1 MTSIYSIQSLVLDL
15 PPSCIEFCPVAR
27 DYFVVGTYFLEK
39 KEQEATAEDTA
50 ENNND
55 EESEEVEKKPQTR
68 TGSLILFKVED
79 DKAIQVSTT
88 QTPYAI
94 LDIHFSPHDPTLLA
108 VAGSTGCVQLFN
120 LQSTSS
126 SASLSPLSTYQ
137 YFDPS
142 TLVLSLA
149 WHPIIPSII
158 GVTTSPGQ
166 VYLVDTSLP
175 AAEVEGTAKEV
186 LPHELEAWTLSFSSS
201 GTSIYSGGDDATLRF
216 SGLPASLNSTNTTT
230 SNEDDEQ
237 EEQEDQ
243 QYVLTWQDRR
253 SHQAGVT
260 AILPVPSEQDIL
272 ITGSYDDN
280 IRVLYAPLQ
289 GRKQVLAEE
298 NLEGGVW
305 RLKMLRAEGEK
316 SRYTVLASCMH
327 AGARIVEVK
336 KDEGGEWTIEVLA
349 KFEEHKSMNYGSDV
363 QPGSEN
369 GGEQTIISTSFYD
382 KQLCLWRHTLP

>member
-1 MTSIYSIQSLVLDL
+1 ILQ
-15 PPSCIEFCPVAR
+15 ER
-27 DYFVVGTYFLEK
+27 
-39 KEQEATAEDTA
+39 EQE
-50 ENNND
+50 
-55 EESEEVEKKPQTR
+55 PQNH
-68 TGSLILFKVED
+68 SYSNFHS
-79 DKAIQVSTT
+79 IQVSTT

-108 VAGSTGCVQLFN
+108 VAGSTGCIQLFN
-120 LQSTSS
+120 LQCTSF

-137 YFDPS
+137 YFDSS

-149 WHPIIPSII
+149 WHPTIPSIL

-175 AAEVEGTAKEV
+175 PNEVEDTAKEI
-186 LPHELEAWTLSFSSS
+186 LAHELEAWTLSFSPS
-201 GTSIYSGGDDATLRF
+201 GTAAYSGGDDATLRF
-216 SGLPASLNSTNTTT
+216 SALPSSFLTSTNTTA

-237 EEQEDQ
+237 EDQ
-243 QYVLTWQDRR
+243 QYLPTWQDRR

-260 AILPVPSEQDIL
+260 AILPLPSEQDIL

-280 IRVLYAPLQ
+280 IRILHAPLQ

-305 RLKMLRAEGEK
+305 RLKMLRAEVDAGK
-316 SRYTVLASCMH
+316 YTVLASCMH

-369 GGEQTIISTSFYD
+369 CGEQTIISTSFYD
-382 KQLCLWRHTLP
+382 KLLCLWRFTLP

>member
-1 MTSIYSIQSLVLDL
+1 
-15 PPSCIEFCPVAR
+15 
-27 DYFVVGTYFLEK
+27 
-39 KEQEATAEDTA
+39 
-50 ENNND
+50 
-55 EESEEVEKKPQTR
+55 
-68 TGSLILFKVED
+68 
-79 DKAIQVSTT
+79 IQVSTT

-94 LDIHFSPHDPTLLA
+94 LDIHFSPHDPPLLA

-175 AAEVEGTAKEV
+175 AAEVEGTAKEI
-186 LPHELEAWTLSFSSS
+186 LAHELEAWTLSFSAS
-201 GTSIYSGGDDATLRF
+201 GTAVFSGGDDATLRF
-216 SGLPASLNSTNTTT
+216 SALPSSFLTSTTT
-230 SNEDDEQ
+230 PTASNEDDEQ
-237 EEQEDQ
+237 EEQ
-243 QYVLTWQDRR
+243 QYLPTWQDRR

-260 AILPVPSEQDIL
+260 AILSLPSEQDTL

-349 KFEEHKSMNYGSDV
+349 KFEEH
-363 QPGSEN
+363 
-369 GGEQTIISTSFYD
+369 
-382 KQLCLWRHTLP
+382 

>member
-1 MTSIYSIQSLVLDL
+1 
-15 PPSCIEFCPVAR
+15 
-27 DYFVVGTYFLEK
+27 
-39 KEQEATAEDTA
+39 
-50 ENNND
+50 
-55 EESEEVEKKPQTR
+55 
-68 TGSLILFKVED
+68 
-79 DKAIQVSTT
+79 STT

-120 LQSTSS
+120 IQSTSS
-126 SASLSPLSTYQ
+126 SASLSPLSAYQ

-149 WHPIIPSII
+149 WHPTIPSII

-175 AAEVEGTAKEV
+175 AAEVEGTAKEI
-186 LPHELEAWTLSFSSS
+186 LAHDLEAWTLSFSAS
-201 GTSIYSGGDDATLRF
+201 GTSIYSGGDDAALRF
-216 SGLPASLNSTNTTT
+216 SGLPASLT
-230 SNEDDEQ
+230 SDDEA
-237 EEQEDQ
+237 EE
-243 QYVLTWQDRR
+243 YLPSWQDRR

-260 AILPVPSEQDIL
+260 AILPLSSEPNIL

-280 IRVLYAPLQ
+280 IRVLHAPLQ

-305 RLKMLRAEGEK
+305 RLKMLRTEIDAGK
-316 SRYTVLASCMH
+316 YTVLASCMH

-382 KQLCLWRHTLP
+382 KLLCLWRFTLH

>member
-1 MTSIYSIQSLVLDL
+1 MHSSMFLNNTNPLRNPRHPFLTTR
-15 PPSCIEFCPVAR
+15 PNPS
-27 DYFVVGTYFLEK
+27 
-39 KEQEATAEDTA
+39 
-50 ENNND
+50 
-55 EESEEVEKKPQTR
+55 
-68 TGSLILFKVED
+68 
-79 DKAIQVSTT
+79 
-88 QTPYAI
+88 
-94 LDIHFSPHDPTLLA
+94 SP
-108 VAGSTGCVQLFN
+108 
-120 LQSTSS
+120 
-126 SASLSPLSTYQ
+126 SLSPLSTYQ
-137 YFDPS
+137 YFGPS

-175 AAEVEGTAKEV
+175 PNEVEDTAKEV
-186 LPHELEAWTLSFSSS
+186 LAHDLEAWTLSFSSS

-230 SNEDDEQ
+230 SNEDDEP
-237 EEQEDQ
+237 EEQ
-243 QYVLTWQDRR
+243 QYLPSWQDRR
-253 SHQAGVT
+253 AHNAGVT

-280 IRVLYAPLQ
+280 IRILYAPLQ

-336 KDEGGEWTIEVLA
+336 KDEGGEWTVEVLA

-363 QPGSEN
+363 QPGSES

-382 KQLCLWRHTLP
+382 KLLCLWRFTLP

>member
-39 KEQEATAEDTA
+39 KEQEATAEDTT

-68 TGSLILFKVED
+68 TGSLILFKID
-79 DKAIQVSTT
+79 GDKVIQVSTT

-175 AAEVEGTAKEV
+175 AAEVEGTAKAI
-186 LPHELEAWTLSFSSS
+186 LAHELEAWTLSFSAS
-201 GTSIYSGGDDATLRF
+201 GTAVFSGGDDATLRF
-216 SGLPASLNSTNTTT
+216 SALPSSLTSTT
-230 SNEDDEQ
+230 STTSSSEDDEQ
-237 EEQEDQ
+237 EEQ
-243 QYVLTWQDRR
+243 QYLPTWQDRR

-280 IRVLYAPLQ
+280 IRILYAPLQ

-305 RLKMLRAEGEK
+305 RLKMLRTEVDAGK
-316 SRYTVLASCMH
+316 YTVLASCMH

-349 KFEEHKSMNYGSDV
+349 KFEEHKSMNYGNDV

-369 GGEQTIISTSFYD
+369 GGERTIISTSFYD
-382 KQLCLWRHTLP
+382 KLLCLWRHTLP

>member
-68 TGSLILFKVED
+68 TGSLILFIIDGDKV
-79 DKAIQVSTT
+79 IQVSTT

-126 SASLSPLSTYQ
+126 SASLQPLSTYQ

-149 WHPIIPSII
+149 WHPTMHSIL

-175 AAEVEGTAKEV
+175 AAEVEGTAKEI
-186 LPHELEAWTLSFSSS
+186 LAHDLEAWTLSFSSS

-216 SGLPASLNSTNTTT
+216 SGLASSLTSTIIPT

-237 EEQEDQ
+237 EEQ
-243 QYVLTWQDRR
+243 QYLPSWQDRR

-260 AILPVPSEQDIL
+260 AILPLPSEQDTL

-382 KQLCLWRHTLP
+382 KLLCLWRFTLP

>member
-68 TGSLILFKVED
+68 TGSLILFKVD
-79 DKAIQVSTT
+79 GDKAIQVSTT

-137 YFDPS
+137 HFDPS

-175 AAEVEGTAKEV
+175 AAEVEGTAKEI
-186 LPHELEAWTLSFSSS
+186 LAHELEAWTLSFSSS

-216 SGLPASLNSTNTTT
+216 SGLPASLNSTTTT
-230 SNEDDEQ
+230 TPSPTSDD
-237 EEQEDQ
+237 EQEDQ
-243 QYVLTWQDRR
+243 QYLPSWQDRR
-253 SHQAGVT
+253 AHNAGVT
-260 AILPVPSEQDIL
+260 AILPLPSEQDIL

-369 GGEQTIISTSFYD
+369 GGEQSIISTSFYD
-382 KQLCLWRHTLP
+382 KLLCLWTFTLP

>member
-175 AAEVEGTAKEV
+175 AAEVEGTAKEI
-186 LPHELEAWTLSFSSS
+186 LAHELEAWTLSFSAS
-201 GTSIYSGGDDATLRF
+201 GTAVFSGGDDATLRF
-216 SGLPASLNSTNTTT
+216 SALPSSFLTSTTT
-230 SNEDDEQ
+230 PTASNEDDEQ
-237 EEQEDQ
+237 EEQ
-243 QYVLTWQDRR
+243 QYLPTWQDRR

-369 GGEQTIISTSFYD
+369 GGEQSIISTSFYD
-382 KQLCLWRHTLP
+382 KLLCLWTFTLP

>member
-1 MTSIYSIQSLVLDL
+1 MTSINSIQSLILDL
-15 PPSCIEFCPVAR
+15 PPSCMEFCPVAR

-79 DKAIQVSTT
+79 DKIIQVSTT

-149 WHPIIPSII
+149 WHPTMHSIL

-175 AAEVEGTAKEV
+175 AAEVEGTAKEI
-186 LPHELEAWTLSFSSS
+186 LAHDLEAWTLSFSAS

-216 SGLPASLNSTNTTT
+216 SALPSSFLTSTDTTA

-237 EEQEDQ
+237 EDQ
-243 QYVLTWQDRR
+243 QYLPTWQDRR
-253 SHQAGVT
+253 AHNAGVT
-260 AILPVPSEQDIL
+260 AILPLPSEQDIL

-280 IRVLYAPLQ
+280 IRVLYGPLQ

-298 NLEGGVW
+298 SLEGGVW
-305 RLKMLRAEGEK
+305 RLKMLRAEIDDGK
-316 SRYTVLASCMH
+316 YTVLASCMH

-336 KDEGGEWTIEVLA
+336 KDEGGEWTIELLA

-382 KQLCLWRHTLP
+382 KLLCLWKFTLP

>member
-166 VYLVDTSLP
+166 VYLVDTSIP
-175 AAEVEGTAKEV
+175 AAEVEGTAKEI
-186 LPHELEAWTLSFSSS
+186 LAHELEAWTLSFSAS
-201 GTSIYSGGDDATLRF
+201 GTAVFSGGDDATLRF
-216 SGLPASLNSTNTTT
+216 SALPSSFLTSTTT
-230 SNEDDEQ
+230 PTASNEDD
-237 EEQEDQ
+237 EQEDQ

-280 IRVLYAPLQ
+280 IRVLHAPLQ

-369 GGEQTIISTSFYD
+369 GGEQSIISTSFYD
-382 KQLCLWRHTLP
+382 KLLCLWTFTLP

>member
-1 MTSIYSIQSLVLDL
+1 MTSIDSIQSPVLDL

-68 TGSLILFKVED
+68 TGSLILSKIDGDKV
-79 DKAIQVSTT
+79 IQVSTT

-175 AAEVEGTAKEV
+175 AAEVEGTAKEI
-186 LPHELEAWTLSFSSS
+186 LAHELEAWTLSFSSS

-216 SGLPASLNSTNTTT
+216 SGLPSPLTSPTT
-230 SNEDDEQ
+230 SSLTSDDEA
-237 EEQEDQ
+237 EE
-243 QYVLTWQDRR
+243 YLPTWQDCRA
-253 SHQAGVT
+253 HNAGVT
-260 AILPVPSEQDIL
+260 AILPLPSEQDIL

-298 NLEGGVW
+298 NLEGGIW

-316 SRYTVLASCMH
+316 SRYVFIVSLSCCCMH

-336 KDEGGEWTIEVLA
+336 KDDGGEWTIEVLA

-382 KQLCLWRHTLP
+382 KLLCLWRFTLP

>member
-1 MTSIYSIQSLVLDL
+1 
-15 PPSCIEFCPVAR
+15 
-27 DYFVVGTYFLEK
+27 
-39 KEQEATAEDTA
+39 
-50 ENNND
+50 
-55 EESEEVEKKPQTR
+55 
-68 TGSLILFKVED
+68 
-79 DKAIQVSTT
+79 IQVSTT

-149 WHPIIPSII
+149 WHPTIPSIL

-175 AAEVEGTAKEV
+175 AAEVEGTAKEI
-186 LPHELEAWTLSFSSS
+186 LAHELEAWTLSFSSS

-216 SGLPASLNSTNTTT
+216 SGLPASLNSTNTTA
-230 SNEDDEQ
+230 SNENDEQ
-237 EEQEDQ
+237 EEQ
-243 QYVLTWQDRR
+243 QYLPSWQDRR
-253 SHQAGVT
+253 AHNAGVT
-260 AILPVPSEQDIL
+260 AILPLPSEQDIL

-382 KQLCLWRHTLP
+382 KLLCLWKSTLP

>member
-1 MTSIYSIQSLVLDL
+1 MTSIYSIQSLVLEL

-68 TGSLILFKVED
+68 TGSLTLFKVED

-126 SASLSPLSTYQ
+126 SASLQPLSTYQ

-149 WHPIIPSII
+149 WHPTISTII

-166 VYLVDTSLP
+166 VYLVDISLP
-175 AAEVEGTAKEV
+175 PNEVEDTAKEI
-186 LPHELEAWTLSFSSS
+186 LAHDLEAWTLSFSSS

-216 SGLPASLNSTNTTT
+216 SGLPSSLTSTTT
-230 SNEDDEQ
+230 SSPTSDD
-237 EEQEDQ
+237 EQEDQ
-243 QYVLTWQDRR
+243 QYLPSWQDRR
-253 SHQAGVT
+253 AHNAGVT
-260 AILPVPSEQDIL
+260 AILPLPSEQNIL

-280 IRVLYAPLQ
+280 IRVLYGPLQ

-369 GGEQTIISTSFYD
+369 GGEQSIISTSFYD
-382 KQLCLWRHTLP
+382 KLLCLWTFTLP

>member
-1 MTSIYSIQSLVLDL
+1 GS
-15 PPSCIEFCPVAR
+15 PIEF
-27 DYFVVGTYFLEK
+27 L
-39 KEQEATAEDTA
+39 
-50 ENNND
+50 
-55 EESEEVEKKPQTR
+55 
-68 TGSLILFKVED
+68 GSIR
-79 DKAIQVSTT
+79 SR
-88 QTPYAI
+88 
-94 LDIHFSPHDPTLLA
+94 
-108 VAGSTGCVQLFN
+108 QLFN

-175 AAEVEGTAKEV
+175 AAEVEGTAKEI
-186 LPHELEAWTLSFSSS
+186 LAHELEAWTLSFSSS

-216 SGLPASLNSTNTTT
+216 SSLPASLNSTNTTT

-243 QYVLTWQDRR
+243 QYVPSWQDRR

-260 AILPVPSEQDIL
+260 AILPLPSEQDIL

-316 SRYTVLASCMH
+316 SSCMH

-336 KDEGGEWTIEVLA
+336 KDEGGEWTVEVLA

-363 QPGSEN
+363 QPGSES

-382 KQLCLWRHTLP
+382 KLLCLWRFTLP